1 MTTKTQTLAAQQYLD
16 AETAPMLAKMREV
29 LCGRLRAMDVPRE
42 VIAATV
48 ARVEQP
54 SDAELEAWLL
64 RVADRTLAADNDA
77 ITRQVVSAITRQ
89 TVTAIYSGDC
99 ETAVWLVQ
107 FAAAK
112 GEVSV
117 HEMLADFD
125 ASAVLARARWV
136 ASGSAN

>member
-1 MTTKTQTLAAQQYLD
+1 
-16 AETAPMLAKMREV
+16 
-29 LCGRLRAMDVPRE
+29 MDVPRD

-54 SDAELEAWLL
+54 SDAELEAWFLC
-64 RVADRTLAADNDA
+64 VADRTAAADNDA

-117 HEMLADFD
+117 RQMLADFD
-125 ASAVLARARWV
+125 VSAVLAKARWV